1 MSIVAKNETYN
12 GLSGKYNF
20 HSLKNNTP
28 AFIREGG
35 ELSGLN
41 GENHYLAFHE
51 KSKSW
56 NIQSDEWF
64 SIGKGG
70 GFFTNDS
77 SGIFWTLY
85 CRLENS

>member
-35 ELSGLN
+35 KLSGLD
-41 GENHYLAFHE
+41 GENHYLTFHE
-51 KSKSW
+51 ETKSW
-56 NIQSDEWF
+56 YIQIDKWF
-64 SIGKGG
+64 LIGRGG
-70 GFFTNDS
+70 GFFSNES
-77 SGIFWTLY
+77 SGMFSTLY
-85 CRLENS
+85 CQSENS